1 MLVPLMNGQSHS
13 QPFDTIESAQEFLG
27 LLHQSIRETL
37 EDMNQ
42 ELGDTCADRK
52 TRRAQ
57 AIELTIFK
65 LNLLRTHIHASE
77 QISKEL
83 RTLRDMLCGDVEQGV
98 AVPLQS

>member
-1 MLVPLMNGQSHS
+1 VPLMNGQSHP

-42 ELGDTCADRK
+42 ELGDARADRK
-52 TRRAQ
+52 MRRAQ

-65 LNLLRTHIHASE
+65 LNLLQTHVHASE

-83 RTLRDMLCGDVEQGV
+83 RTLRDMLCGDVEQGIT
-98 AVPLQS
+98 VPLQS